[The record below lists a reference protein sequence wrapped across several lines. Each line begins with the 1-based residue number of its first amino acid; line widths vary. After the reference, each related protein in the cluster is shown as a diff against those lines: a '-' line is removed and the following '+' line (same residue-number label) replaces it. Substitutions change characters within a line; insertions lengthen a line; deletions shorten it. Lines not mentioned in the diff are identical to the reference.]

1 MLNDTAPGG
10 AEIATASYDSWYIS
24 PELAYGR
31 RYHFADGYT
40 LTPVGRIRYLA
51 GTFDGYNEAGSAHS
65 LVVGRRT
72 LHDLEERAE
81 VEFSKITGVGVGSF
95 STSVHGGL
103 IALQRLGNP
112 TINTVLIG
120 QDLSFT
126 TPGKAS
132 TAGAVAGVGFDFRA
146 TDRMSLFG
154 AFETTLMS
162 DHSRTAA
169 AKAGLKL
176 AF

>member
-1 MLNDTAPGG
+1 M
-10 AEIATASYDSWYIS
+10 
-24 PELAYGR
+24 
-31 RYHFADGYT
+31 
-40 LTPVGRIRYLA
+40 
-51 GTFDGYNEAGSAHS
+51 
-65 LVVGRRT
+65 VGRRT

-81 VEFSKITGVGVGSF
+81 VELAKITGIGVGSF
-95 STSVHGGL
+95 RTNVHGGF

-120 QDLSFT
+120 QDLSFA

-132 TAGAVAGVGFDFRA
+132 TAGAVAGAGFDFRA
-146 TDRMSLFG
+146 TSMSLFG
-154 AFETTLMS
+154 AFEATLMS
-162 DHSRTAA
+162 DHTRTAA